1 MTQMTQTSDARP
13 LTFTPANVL
22 RRSLAMV
29 LGAILVALASQVAL
43 PMAGTVVPLTFQV
56 PAVVF
61 VGVLLGA
68 RMGAGSMA
76 IYLALGIAGLPV
88 FAPLG
93 VPSVGI
99 ARLLGP
105 TGGYLLAYPVAA
117 ALAGGLAGNAR
128 SWLRLAAGLLAG
140 MAAIY
145 AGGVAQLSILS
156 GGFLTALN
164 GGAAPF
170 VLPDLIKLLVVG
182 LLLRRIP
189 SGLRARLS

>member
-1 MTQMTQTSDARP
+1 MMQLSEASH
-13 LTFTPANVL
+13 LTFTPAGVV

-29 LGAILVALASQVAL
+29 AGAILVALASQVAL
-43 PMAGTVVPLTFQV
+43 PIPGTPVPLTLQV

-76 IYLALGIAGLPV
+76 LYLALGVAGLPV
-88 FAPLG
+88 FAPIG

-117 ALAGGLAGNAR
+117 ALAGGLAGDAR
-128 SWLRLAAGLLAG
+128 SWRRLAAGLLAG

-145 AGGVAQLSILS
+145 VGGIAQLAVLS
-156 GGFLTALN
+156 GSLGEAVRLGSQPFL
-164 GGAAPF
+164 
-170 VLPDLIKLLVVG
+170 LPDLVKLLVVG

-189 SGLRARLS
+189 SGFRARLS

>member
-1 MTQMTQTSDARP
+1 MTQMSEARQ
-13 LTFTPANVL
+13 LTFTPAGVV

-29 LGAILVALASQVAL
+29 AGAVLVALASQVAVPL
-43 PMAGTVVPLTFQV
+43 AGTPVPLTLQV

-76 IYLALGIAGLPV
+76 LYLALGIAGLPV

-117 ALAGGLAGNAR
+117 ALAGGLAGDAR
-128 SWLRLAAGLLAG
+128 SWARLAAGLLAG

-145 AGGVAQLSILS
+145 MGGIAQL
-156 GGFLTALN
+156 AVLN
-164 GGAAPF
+164 GSLLSALRLGSQPF
-170 VLPDLIKLLVVG
+170 LLPDLLKLVVVG
-182 LLLRRIP
+182 MLLRRTA
-189 SGLRARLS
+189 SSFRARL